1 MTEITHPAVFITLTL
16 LLYIPALWARLL
28 LDLEKLFALK
38 LAAFVLYN
46 IFIMIALSD
55 FIHVGNMHFV
65 GGSDSEALKSWASFM
80 VVAHAFTF
88 ILPKRF
94 NRWLMRDKHP
104 TTLFVDTV
112 PKQNT
117 KPTRRQRVSGYGRFL
132 QILFFSFFYTLKILT
147 MILYFAPLNLLP
159 LLITAVLFF
168 ICVTMGFHE
177 NRYKKFTHYF

>member
-1 MTEITHPAVFITLTL
+1 MTESIHPAAFISLTL
-16 LLYIPALWARLL
+16 LLYIPALWARFLAN
-28 LDLEKLFALK
+28 LDKHFALK
-38 LAAFVLYN
+38 LAIFVLYN
-46 IFIMIALSD
+46 LFIMFTLRD
-55 FIHVGNMHFV
+55 FINIGYLPLLGV
-65 GGSDSEALKSWASFM
+65 SDSKTLKSWASFM

-104 TTLFVDTV
+104 TTLFLDIV

-117 KPTRRQRVSGYGRFL
+117 KPTRRQRVSDYGRFL
-132 QILFFSFFYTLKILT
+132 QILFFSIFYTLKILT

-159 LLITAVLFF
+159 LLITAVLFCIF
-168 ICVTMGFHE
+168 VTMSFHE

>member
-38 LAAFVLYN
+38 LAGFVLYN
-46 IFIMIALSD
+46 ICIMIALSD
-55 FIHVGNMHFV
+55 FIHAGHLHFFGV
-65 GGSDSEALKSWASFM
+65 SDSEALKTWASFM

-94 NRWLMRDKHP
+94 NRWIMRDKHP
-104 TTLFVDTV
+104 TTLFVDIV

-117 KPTRRQRVSGYGRFL
+117 KPTRRQRVSDYGRFL
-132 QILFFSFFYTLKILT
+132 QILLFSIFYTLKILT
-147 MILYFAPLNLLP
+147 MILYFAPLNPLP

-168 ICVTMGFHE
+168 ICVTMSFHE
-177 NRYKKFTHYF
+177 NR